1 MPCSLKFKNARNR
14 YQLYINSEDLDAP
27 QSTVSTASIGL
38 ELYHQGVHTRAKK
51 NKKHTFKNSYLVR
64 RALGCQITKPFI

>member
-38 ELYHQGVHTRAKK
+38 ELYHKGYTQGQTKK
-51 NKKHTFKNSYLVR
+51 KSFLFPYSR
-64 RALGCQITKPFI
+64 